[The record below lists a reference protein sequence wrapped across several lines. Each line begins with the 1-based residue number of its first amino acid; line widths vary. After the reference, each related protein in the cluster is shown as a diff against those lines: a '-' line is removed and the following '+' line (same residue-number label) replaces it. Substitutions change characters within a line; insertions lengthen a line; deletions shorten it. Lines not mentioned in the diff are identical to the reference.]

1 MLSLSFLQKFSE
13 FLRLN
18 SQKCCEPVSSL
29 HFWLPNVLRAT
40 PRALFRLIPRQCP
53 PHSPLY
59 RAYLSNI
66 PATTLWKKKTVSR
79 LPFRV
84 HSFSSSLL
92 FFPLLHA
99 VAASLRNSEVCT
111 GSWDPGIK
119 QDWDLW
125 NHDPVILWVMRGWNE
140 QGAKGFVHRLVVTGS
155 EVGSRKFRSCQLP
168 NVLVLCFSPPVGFS
182 WLVPTRIASWLGS
195 IQKNPHQKCWARTA
209 TGWALPIILSYQYD
223 ALHILCK
230 WCMCMCRITLQTSL
244 LPTIYGYL
252 WSLCHWVHR
261 NHFGWYSWQITCFF
275 WLNIEPKWAKS
286 RNPIRLFQRLTCL
299 DCSGNDLSQQN
310 SISVV
315 GGSSCDINM
324 SWLARCLY
332 RCSVVDQP

>member
-29 HFWLPNVLRAT
+29 HFWLPNVPRAT
-40 PRALFRLIPRQCP
+40 PRALFRLIPCQCP

-66 PATTLWKKKTVSR
+66 PSHDTMEKILFRDYLFASTAYR
-79 LPFRV
+79 LLYSSFRCCM
-84 HSFSSSLL
+84 L
-92 FFPLLHA
+92 LLHLS
-99 VAASLRNSEVCT
+99 VTRKFVQAAGT
-111 GSWDPGIK
+111 QGSNKIETCEIM
-119 QDWDLW
+119 
-125 NHDPVILWVMRGWNE
+125 ILWFCGSCADGTSKVRKALCTDWSW
-140 QGAKGFVHRLVVTGS
+140 LVQRWAL
-155 EVGSRKFRSCQLP
+155 EKFRSCQLP
-168 NVLVLCFSPPVGFS
+168 NVLVLCFPPPVGFS

-195 IQKNPHQKCWARTA
+195 TQKNPHQKCWARTA

-244 LPTIYGYL
+244 LLRISMEYM
-252 WSLCHWVHR
+252 SLSAQKPFWDILGDTR
-261 NHFGWYSWQITCFF
+261 DSWQITFF
-275 WLNIEPKWAKS
+275 FELNIEPKWAKS

-299 DCSGNDLSQQN
+299 ACSGNDLSQQN
-310 SISVV
+310 SISV

-324 SWLARCLY
+324 SWLARCSKAA
-332 RCSVVDQP
+332 RA